1 MGPLPARGA
10 ARSLR
15 LGRTARNFAR
25 DQNEE
30 QLGRNVMRKL
40 TAALCALVLFAPA
53 AQAQTIKDFLA
64 AVMQKW
70 TTPFEPFRLI
80 DNIYYVGTDG
90 IAVYVIKTSQGLIL
104 MDTAMPQST
113 GMIKDNIAKL
123 GLKVSDIKI
132 ILNSHAHFD
141 HTGGFAE
148 MKKETGAQLIAGERD
163 RPLLEGGYYPGDEK
177 NEDLAFQPVKVDRA
191 VKEGDKVTLGDTTLT
206 AHATPGHSPGCTSW
220 EMTVKDGGQDCDVLF
235 FCSGTVAL
243 NRLVGQPT
251 YPGIVDDYRSTY
263 AKVKAMKVDVLL
275 GPHPEVYGMQ
285 AKRAEMKDGAPNP
298 FVKPGELVTYATG
311 LSEDFDKALA
321 KQTAALE
328 NAK

>member
-1 MGPLPARGA
+1 MR
-10 ARSLR
+10 R
-15 LGRTARNFAR
+15 LA
-25 DQNEE
+25 
-30 QLGRNVMRKL
+30 
-40 TAALCALVLFAPA
+40 AALCALALLSTG

-64 AVMQKW
+64 IAMKKW
-70 TTPFEPFRLI
+70 TAPFEPFQLI
-80 DNIYYVGTDG
+80 GNIYYVGTDG
-90 IAVYVIKTSQGLIL
+90 IAVYVIKTSQGMIL

-123 GLKVSDIKI
+123 GFKVADIKI
-132 ILNSHAHFD
+132 ILNSHAHLD

-148 MKKETGAQLIAGERD
+148 IKKETAAQLIAGERD
-163 RPLLEGGYYPGDEK
+163 KPLLEGGYYPGDEK
-177 NEDLAFQPVKVDRA
+177 NEDLAFPAVKVDRT

-220 EMTVKDGGQDCDVLF
+220 EMTVKDGKEDREVLF

-251 YPGIVDDYRSTY
+251 FPGIVDDYRATY
-263 AKVKAMKVDVLL
+263 AKVKAMKIDVLL

-298 FVKPGELVTYATG
+298 FVKPGELATYATG
-311 LSEDFDKALA
+311 LSEEFDKQLA

-328 NAK
+328 KK

>member
-1 MGPLPARGA
+1 
-10 ARSLR
+10 
-15 LGRTARNFAR
+15 
-25 DQNEE
+25 
-30 QLGRNVMRKL
+30 MRRL
-40 TAALCALVLFAPA
+40 TAALCAMVLLTTG

-64 AVMQKW
+64 AAMQKW
-70 TTPFEPFRLI
+70 TAPFEPFQLI
-80 DNIYYVGTDG
+80 GNIYYVGTAG

-123 GLKVSDIKI
+123 GFKVSDIKL
-132 ILNSHAHFD
+132 ILNSHAHLD

-148 MKKETGAQLIAGERD
+148 IKKETGAQLVAGERD
-163 RPLLEGGYYPGDEK
+163 KPLLEGGYYPGDEK
-177 NEDLAFQPVKVDRA
+177 NQDLAFPAVKVDRT
-191 VKEGDKVTLGDTTLT
+191 VKEGDKVTLGDVTLT

-220 EMTVKDGGQDCDVLF
+220 EMSVKDGDQTREVLF

-251 YPGIVDDYRSTY
+251 YPGIVDDYRATY
-263 AKVKAMKVDVLL
+263 AKAKAMKIDVLL

-298 FVKPGELVTYATG
+298 FVKPGELATYIAG
-311 LSEDFDKALA
+311 LSDDFDKQLA
-321 KQTAALE
+321 KQTAAVE
-328 NAK
+328 KK

>member
-1 MGPLPARGA
+1 
-10 ARSLR
+10 
-15 LGRTARNFAR
+15 
-25 DQNEE
+25 
-30 QLGRNVMRKL
+30 MRRL
-40 TAALCALVLFAPA
+40 TAALCALTLFATA

-70 TTPFEPFRLI
+70 TAPFEPFQLI
-80 DNIYYVGTDG
+80 GNIYYVGTEG

-123 GLKVSDIKI
+123 GLKVADIKI
-132 ILNSHAHFD
+132 ILNTHAHLD

-148 MKKETGAQLIAGERD
+148 IKKETGAQLIAGERD
-163 RPLLEGGYYPGDEK
+163 KPLLEGGYYPGDEK
-177 NEDLAFQPVKVDRA
+177 NEDLAFPAVKVDRT
-191 VKEGDKVTLGDTTLT
+191 VREGDKVTLGDTTLT

-220 EMTVKDGGQDCDVLF
+220 EMTAKDGNQDRQVLF

-251 YPGIVDDYRSTY
+251 HPGIVDDYRATY
-263 AKVKAMKVDVLL
+263 AAVKPMKIDVLL

-285 AKRAEMKDGAPNP
+285 AKRAQMKDGAPNP
-298 FVKPGELVTYATG
+298 FVKPEELATYITG
-311 LSEDFDKALA
+311 LSEEFDKQLA

-328 NAK
+328 KK

>member
-1 MGPLPARGA
+1 
-10 ARSLR
+10 
-15 LGRTARNFAR
+15 
-25 DQNEE
+25 
-30 QLGRNVMRKL
+30 MRRL
-40 TAALCALVLFAPA
+40 TAALCALTLLSTG

-64 AVMQKW
+64 VAMKKW
-70 TTPFEPFRLI
+70 TAPFEPFQLI

-123 GLKVSDIKI
+123 GFKVADIKI
-132 ILNSHAHFD
+132 ILNTHAHLD

-148 MKKETGAQLIAGERD
+148 IKKETGAQLIAGERD
-163 RPLLEGGYYPGDEK
+163 KPLLEGGYYPGDEK
-177 NEDLAFQPVKVDRA
+177 NEDLAFPAVKVDRA

-220 EMTVKDGGQDCDVLF
+220 ELTVKDGKENREVLF

-251 YPGIVDDYRSTY
+251 YPGIVDDYRATF
-263 AKVKAMKVDVLL
+263 AKAKAMKIDVLL

-285 AKRAEMKDGAPNP
+285 AKRAEMKEGAPNP
-298 FVKPGELVTYATG
+298 FVKPGEIVTYATG
-311 LSEDFDKALA
+311 LSEDFDKQLT

-328 NAK
+328 KK